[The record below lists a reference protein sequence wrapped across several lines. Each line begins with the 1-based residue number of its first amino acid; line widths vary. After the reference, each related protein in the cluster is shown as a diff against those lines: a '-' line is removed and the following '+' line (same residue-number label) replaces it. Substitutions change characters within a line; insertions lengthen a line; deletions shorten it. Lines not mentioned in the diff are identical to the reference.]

1 MLKYI
6 INTIDSKKMDES
18 TLTNSE
24 NDSFYSKDTTITI
37 SDTES
42 VDLDK
47 STMSLPKLITSI
59 ANVLNEIIQENKHN
73 TSFIKKDFFF
83 SRRIPSISLE
93 EYIKRIVSY
102 SNIEI
107 STLISSVIY
116 IDRLCEANN
125 YILCNNNIHR
135 IVLCS
140 ILASTKMNE
149 DNHGNNGYFSRI
161 GGIGNGEMNA
171 LEYAF
176 YSYLNY
182 ELYIQPENYAKYD
195 KYFRSCQNKPIS

>member
-1 MLKYI
+1 MLMYI
-6 INTIDSKKMDES
+6 INTIENKKMDES
-18 TLTNSE
+18 TLTTSE

-47 STMSLPKLITSI
+47 STLSLPKLITSI
-59 ANVLNEIIQENKHN
+59 SNVFMEIIQENRLN
-73 TSFIKKDFFF
+73 TSFIQKDVFY
-83 SRRIPSISLE
+83 SRHIPSISLE
-93 EYIKRIVSY
+93 EYIERIVSY

-116 IDRLCEANN
+116 IDKLCEINN

-135 IVLCS
+135 IVLSS
-140 ILASTKMNE
+140 ILVSAKMNE
-149 DNHGNNGYFSRI
+149 DCHGNNAYFSRI
-161 GGIGNGEMNA
+161 GGIGNMEMNA

-176 YSYLNY
+176 CSYLDY
-182 ELYIQPENYAKYD
+182 KLYILPENYTKYD
-195 KYFRSCQNKPIS
+195 KFFRSCQSKPI